1 MRLLGM
7 QVFPKRKTDDEYV
20 NSIRKL
26 VSRSRW
32 FGLFH
37 VVGIVIFVGMYY
49 VIWRMF
55 LSVPLDF
62 PFHLFELQSSTMLEL
77 SKSGFHAGVAIGAF
91 AGFQLVFAMCSFIWA
106 TQYFSGRCQRTERL
120 LLKFYDELKEKK
132 ELRTTESTAT
142 NESAAGESI

>member
-7 QVFPKRKTDDEYV
+7 QVFPKRKTDDEHV
-20 NSIRKL
+20 NSIRKF

-37 VVGIVIFVGMYY
+37 VVGIVFFLGMYY

-62 PFHLFELQSSTMLEL
+62 PFHPFGAQSSTMLEL
-77 SKSGFHAGVAIGAF
+77 AKSGFHVGVALGAF
-91 AGFQLVFAMCSFIWA
+91 AGLQLVFAFCGIMWA
-106 TQYFSGRCQRTERL
+106 IQSFSGQRTERL
-120 LLKFYDELKEKK
+120 LLKYYDELKEKK
-132 ELRTTESTAT
+132 ELPTTEPTVT
-142 NESAAGESI
+142 DEPTTGESI